1 MKNPPDRIGL
11 GVIGCGGFGL
21 FALQHFAQVPGVRPV
36 AMAGTH
42 REAARAAAR
51 RFGMPDIVAV
61 EALLERADVDLVY
74 VATPPFLHHEQA
86 MAALRRDKHVICEK
100 PLALTLEEADE
111 MIALARERDR
121 LLVAD
126 LMQRYNPI
134 FAAVRA
140 LITERLL
147 GEPLNGTFENY
158 ANDEGLGPGH
168 WFWDRSKS
176 GGIFVE
182 HGVHFFDLFA
192 GWFGRGRVVAAQ
204 RTLRPGE
211 SVEEQVQCTVRYGET
226 VLVNLYHGFHQT
238 ARMDRQELR
247 LVFERGDVTLHEWV
261 PTQVR
266 VYGLVEEAAARRLCE
281 LFPGARLDIAE
292 TYPPSQRFFHA
303 RHRTFEAFELI
314 ELHHGEGHRK
324 MYRYGELLRAMM
336 ADQTAWIRDRSHE
349 RLVTEQHGRDALAMA
364 LQARRL
370 AEGSDN
376 APGGSGE
383 P

>member
-1 MKNPPDRIGL
+1 MNNPPDPIGL
-11 GVIGCGGFGL
+11 GAIGCGGFGL
-21 FALQHFAQVPGVRPV
+21 FALQHFAQVPGVKPV

-61 EALLERADVDLVY
+61 EALLDRPDVDLVY
-74 VATPPFLHHEQA
+74 IATPPFLHHEQA
-86 MAALRRDKHVICEK
+86 VAALRRGKHVICEK

-140 LITERLL
+140 LIAERLL
-147 GEPLNGTFENY
+147 GEPLHGTFENY
-158 ANDEGLGPGH
+158 ANDERLGPGH

-192 GWFGRGRVVAAQ
+192 GWFGPGRVVAAQ
-204 RTLRPGE
+204 RTLRPGGDI
-211 SVEEQVQCTVRYGET
+211 EEQAQCTMRYGRT

-247 LVFERGDVTLHEWV
+247 IVFERGDVTLHEWV
-261 PTQVR
+261 PTRVR

-303 RHRTFEAFELI
+303 RHRTFEAFELV
-314 ELHHGEGHRK
+314 ELRYGEGHRK
-324 MYRYGELLRAMM
+324 MYRYGELLRALM
-336 ADQTAWIRDRSHE
+336 ADQAAWIRDRSHE
-349 RLVTEQHGRDALAMA
+349 RLVTEQNGRDALATA
-364 LQARRL
+364 VEARRL
-370 AEGSDN
+370 ADEAEEAS
-376 APGGSGE
+376 
-383 P
+383 